1 MLIPRHRLLVSCAPH
16 LTLEKVHALEI
27 RAHTFNVPSMGGQR
41 PKGNTVV
48 ESTNF
53 THMSHITYIYIY
65 GLVASKKPKHFTHQT
80 LSDIKEMMQLRAT
93 FLWPDDVYRIG
104 LEGTIGRTGL

>member
-1 MLIPRHRLLVSCAPH
+1 MLIPRHRLLISCAPH

-48 ESTNF
+48 ESTSF
-53 THMSHITYIYIY
+53 THMSHINHIIQIVLYIIHFIYI
-65 GLVASKKPKHFTHQT
+65 THSQKNVPT
-80 LSDIKEMMQLRAT
+80 PIK
-93 FLWPDDVYRIG
+93 FFNLWFGKCFVVI
-104 LEGTIGRTGL
+104 